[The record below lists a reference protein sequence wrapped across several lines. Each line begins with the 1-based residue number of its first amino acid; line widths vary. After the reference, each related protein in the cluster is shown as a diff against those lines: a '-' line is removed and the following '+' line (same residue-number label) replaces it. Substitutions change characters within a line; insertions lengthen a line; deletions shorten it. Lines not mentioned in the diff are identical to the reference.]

1 VSLPA
6 QLKPILAGL
15 TLVRIGD
22 LSYPEASGSSFPVWT
37 SVVAIMS
44 AKIVLASGLKLWYN
58 ALMMITAARFEQLK
72 QDKSLISCREEEE
85 AFERTLAWEV
95 RSARAKRAAAT
106 KRAKYTEWPTRK
118 NSHLRRK

>member
-1 VSLPA
+1 VG
-6 QLKPILAGL
+6 LAL
-15 TLVRIGD
+15 ARIGD
-22 LSYPEASGSSFPVWT
+22 PSYPEASGSSFPAWT

-106 KRAKYTEWPTRK
+106 KRAKYTEWPTRA
-118 NSHLRRK
+118 NRHLRRK